1 MLSVAD
7 CRAYLI
13 NSKYSDEEIENIR
26 DFLYAL
32 STRIIKKTVEENDLK
47 KTTTS
52 KSE

>member
-7 CRAYLI
+7 CRAHLK
-13 NSKYSDEEIENIR
+13 NSKYNDEEIEKIR

-32 STRIIKKTVEENDLK
+32 STRIIKQTVEENDLK

>member
-1 MLSVAD
+1 MLSVAE
-7 CRAYLI
+7 CKAYLK

-32 STRIIKKTVEENDLK
+32 STRIIKKTVEENGHK